1 MKHWIISLRLH
12 GKAKMYILTTPV
24 EHTILGPSQCNKA
37 VHIDIY
43 IHMCMH
49 AYIHVY
55 INDIQVGYEK

>member
-1 MKHWIISLRLH
+1 
-12 GKAKMYILTTPV
+12 MYILTTPV